1 MPIVTTCPHCRAA
14 YNLADHLRDHTV
26 RCKKCQGAIV
36 VGKGAA
42 PRSQEKAKTPAA
54 GKRPPRRQQE
64 KSSPPRPK
72 RGSSRLWILGL
83 ILGGAALLLLGGGVL
98 AFLLLTGKLG
108 NKGADY
114 LVDIGGKWPEP
125 MEFPPIM
132 GNVDRNSAVV
142 IRIANALDE
151 QTRQEV
157 GERLGYLADSPFVAS
172 TGASKDNRVAIRM
185 SPVKDPKAF
194 ADKIDFA
201 TVRDVSGRI
210 ITIVAHKAEGPMSD
224 PDDVTKALYRLKL
237 PYPAA
242 HKKAAI
248 LLKGKNLD
256 ERRAELLHKPDPR
269 QAEVLRGL
277 ESALSDADR
286 YTREEIYHALGVWG
300 TKETVP
306 LLLKE
311 MQKEETRGSVIQ
323 ALGRIKD
330 PSACEQIA
338 TCLVPIST
346 RWNAAE
352 ALKAIGPTGERFA
365 LRYLNHD
372 DRQVRLMVCS
382 VLEKIGGPRSIAEL
396 EKLLDDKDGWV
407 AVNAKGAIE
416 KINKRR

>member
-1 MPIVTTCPHCRAA
+1 MSIATTCPHCRAV

-36 VGKGAA
+36 VGKGAT
-42 PRSQEKAKTPAA
+42 PRSQEKAKVPAA
-54 GKRPPRRQQE
+54 GKRPPRREHE
-64 KSSPPRPK
+64 KSSRRK
-72 RGSSRLWILGL
+72 RGGSRLLPIGL

-98 AFLLLTGKLG
+98 AFLLLSGRLG
-108 NKGADY
+108 NRAPDM
-114 LVDIGGKWPEP
+114 LVNVSGPWPEP
-125 MEFPPIM
+125 MDFPPIM
-132 GNVDRNSAVV
+132 GNVDRSPAVV

-151 QTRQEV
+151 ETRQEV
-157 GERLGYLADSPFVAS
+157 GERLGYLADNGFPAS
-172 TGASKDNRVAIRM
+172 TGASKDDRTAIRM

-201 TVRDVSGRI
+201 TVRGVSGRT
-210 ITIVAHKAEGPMSD
+210 ITIVARKPDGPMSD

-237 PYPAA
+237 PYLAA

-256 ERRAELLHKPDPR
+256 ERRAELLRTPDPR

-277 ESALSDADR
+277 ESALNDADR

-306 LLLKE
+306 VLLKE

-323 ALGRIKD
+323 ALGRIKE

-338 TCLVPIST
+338 PCLVPIST
-346 RWNAAE
+346 RWNASE
-352 ALKAIGPTGERFA
+352 ALKAIGPSGEPFA
-365 LRYLNHD
+365 LKYLNHD
-372 DRQVRLMVCS
+372 DQQVRIMVCQ
-382 VLEKIGGPRSIAEL
+382 LLGKIGGPRSIAEL
-396 EKLLDDKDGWV
+396 EKLLDDKDGAV
-407 AVNAKGAIE
+407 ALFAKGALE
-416 KINKRR
+416 TINKRR

>member
-1 MPIVTTCPHCRAA
+1 V

-36 VGKGAA
+36 VGQGTA
-42 PRSQEKAKTPAA
+42 PRSQEKAKPPAA

-64 KSSPPRPK
+64 KSSPPRRK

-83 ILGGAALLLLGGGVL
+83 ILGGVALLLLGGGLL
-98 AFLLLTGKLG
+98 AFLLLTGRLG
-108 NKGADY
+108 DKAPDL
-114 LVDIGGKWPEP
+114 LVNVSGPWPEP
-125 MEFPPIM
+125 IPFPPIM
-132 GNVDRNSAVV
+132 GNVDPSSAVIV
-142 IRIANALDE
+142 RVANVGDE
-151 QTRQEV
+151 STRQDV
-157 GERLGYLADSPFVAS
+157 SERLGYLADTPFVAS
-172 TGASKDNRVAIRM
+172 TGATKDDRM
-185 SPVKDPKAF
+185 ALRLAPVKDPKAF

-201 TVRDVSGRI
+201 TVRSVSGRT
-210 ITIVAHKAEGPMSD
+210 ITIVARKPEAPPTGS
-224 PDDVTKALYRLKL
+224 DDVTLALSRLKL
-237 PYPAA
+237 PYLGA
-242 HKKAAI
+242 HKRAAV
-248 LLKGKNLD
+248 LLKGKKPD
-256 ERRAELLHKPDPR
+256 ERRAELLRSPDPR

-306 LLLKE
+306 VLLRE
-311 MQKEETRGSVIQ
+311 MQKEETRGAVIV

-338 TCLVPIST
+338 PCLVPIST
-346 RWNAAE
+346 RWNASE
-352 ALKAIGPTGERFA
+352 ALKAIGPSSEPFA

-396 EKLLDDKDGWV
+396 EKLIDDKDGAV
-407 AVNAKGAIE
+407 AANAKGAIE